1 MHRDEVFTMIEIGQ
15 LCILNS
21 DMVVEARKKIRWLS
35 ISLGFPEIHA
45 TRLETIFSEIGR
57 FSCRNGNHLDV
68 MIGIDLKDSPVL
80 VMNFESRE
88 TLATV
93 PGIAHFFD
101 AIRVETLES
110 GASLLST
117 RKNLPD
123 INYRPSPQLIEEQRE
138 MLARQ
143 SRNELLEM
151 LKGKNEELENRAI
164 ELNKISLAI
173 IHSPVSVMITDRDGR
188 IEYVNPK
195 FTAMT
200 GYHAEE
206 ILGQNPRFLKSGSH
220 SEEFYRNLWTKI
232 LSGQQWYGE
241 LCNIRKDGSIFWE
254 STSISPV
261 QNAENEITHFVAVKE
276 DITQRKQMQNSI
288 DKERQTLRD
297 MMDSSPVAIGIS
309 MGGKLRYAN
318 QTFLKILDIRMGD
331 PIAQVYLNPEDRV
344 PIIEKLQKEGIV
356 SNYEVK
362 MRGMEGRVI
371 DIMLTFLPTTYDGEP
386 AILGWLVDISTL
398 KKMQEELGTKVE
410 GLKKARKATLNIME
424 DLDVARKEADS
435 AAQAKAD
442 FLANMSHEI
451 RTPMNAIIGFS
462 NLAMKTDMDRKQRD
476 YISKIQ
482 QSGKHLL
489 GIINDILDFSKI
501 EAGKLSVEHTEFEL
515 EKVLENVSNLISEK
529 TAAKGLELVFC
540 VEKGTSSYLVGD
552 PLRLGQILVNYSNN
566 AVKFT
571 EQGEIVVSV
580 KVIEETADDCLIR
593 FAVRDTGIGL
603 TQEQIGKLFQS
614 FQQADTSTSRKYG
627 GTGLGLA
634 ISKKLA
640 NLMGGDVGVESE
652 HGKGSTFWFTARLG
666 KGAARAKTYLPNPD
680 LRGKRILVVDDNE
693 MSRMVLSEMLTGM
706 TFAVKD
712 VSSGK
717 KALTEINAAAEKGE
731 PYEVVLLDWQMPE
744 MDGVATARAI
754 RKLPV
759 TPQPYMIMVTAYG
772 REEVL
777 KEAAEAGLEDV
788 LIKPVSSSMMFDTLL
803 QVLGGKHE
811 EQRAGEQPATAG
823 IENLAAIKGAS
834 ILLVEDNEFN
844 QQIACELL
852 TEAGFKVD
860 VAENGQKSLEMLD
873 KHPYDIILMDMQM
886 PVMDGVTATR
896 EIRKIESFKDLPVI
910 AMTANVMEA
919 DIEKCRDAGMWDH
932 VGKPIDPDELFG
944 KLAKWVK
951 PRGAADVRETVVTP
965 LKETASKEAR
975 PPKADDLPEIPDLDT
990 HLGLKRVMGK
1000 KDFYLTML
1008 RKYIDNQSE
1017 APAQIRQSLDTGDYE
1032 TAERLAHTAK
1042 GVSGNI
1048 GATRLQELAAAVEKA
1063 IKDKECT
1070 EIIDGLLSPFAD
1082 AHALLIKGLQEA
1094 LPTAKSAGEP
1104 DATAAP
1110 VDREQ
1115 GVAACKALAELLGN
1129 DDSEA
1134 LDLLDLRSELLRGI
1148 LGANEFRSIEKALKD
1163 YDFEKALILLR
1174 GQAEKMK
1181 IEL

>member
-1 MHRDEVFTMIEIGQ
+1 MIEIGQ

-21 DMVVEARKKIRWLS
+21 DMIVEARKKIRWLS

-80 VMNFESRE
+80 VMNFESRG
-88 TLATV
+88 TLAAV

-101 AIRVETLES
+101 AIRIETLES

-117 RKNLPD
+117 RKSLPD

-143 SRNELLEM
+143 SRNELLDM

-200 GYHAEE
+200 GYHTEE

-220 SEEFYRNLWTKI
+220 SEKFYRNLWTMI

-276 DITQRKQMQNSI
+276 DITQRKQMQDSI

-331 PIAQVYLNPEDRV
+331 PIAQIYLNPEDRV

-356 SNYEVK
+356 TNYEVK
-362 MRGMEGRVI
+362 MRGVEGRII

-410 GLKKARKATLNIME
+410 GLNKARKATLNIME
-424 DLDVARKEADS
+424 DLEEARKEADS

-462 NLAMKTDMDRKQRD
+462 SLAMKTELDRKQRD
-476 YISKIQ
+476 YLSKIQ

-501 EAGKLSVEHTEFEL
+501 EAGKLSVEQTEFEL

-540 VEKGTSSYLVGD
+540 VEKGTSHYLVGD
-552 PLRLGQILVNYSNN
+552 PLRLGQILVNYANN

-580 KVIEETADDCLIR
+580 KIVEETDHDGLFR
-593 FAVRDTGIGL
+593 FDVRDTGIGL

-614 FQQADTSTSRKYG
+614 FQQADMSTSRKYG

-652 HGKGSTFWFTARLG
+652 YGQGSTFWFTARLG
-666 KGAARAKTYLPNPD
+666 KGIAKARKFIPDPD
-680 LRGKRILVVDDNE
+680 LRGRRILVVDDNE
-693 MSRMVLSEMLTGM
+693 MSRVVLGDMLTGM
-706 TFAVKD
+706 TFEVHD
-712 VSSGK
+712 VASGK
-717 KALTEINAAAEKGE
+717 AALEEIRNAAEAGK
-731 PYEVVLLDWQMPE
+731 PYEIILLDWRMPE
-744 MDGVATARAI
+744 MDGIETARAI
-754 RKLPV
+754 RGLPLCV
-759 TPQPYMIMVTAYG
+759 LPHMVMVTAYG

-777 KEAAEAGLEDV
+777 KEAALAGLEDV
-788 LIKPVSSSMMFDTLL
+788 LMKPVSASTLFDTLIE
-803 QVLGGKHE
+803 VLGGHHE
-811 EQRAGEQPATAG
+811 ERRDDSQQTTVLT
-823 IENLAAIKGAS
+823 ENLAAIKGAS
-834 ILLVEDNEFN
+834 ILLAEDNEFN
-844 QQIACELL
+844 QQLAMELL
-852 TEAGFKVD
+852 ADAGVAVD
-860 VAENGQKSLEMLD
+860 LAVDGQQALEMLS
-873 KHPYDIILMDMQM
+873 KKTYEMVLMDMQM
-886 PVMDGVTATR
+886 PVMDGVTATQ
-896 EIRKIESFKDLPVI
+896 EIRKQECFKDLPVV
-910 AMTANVMEA
+910 AMTANVMAE
-919 DIEKCRDAGMWDH
+919 DIDKCYKAGMNDH
-932 VGKPIDPDELFG
+932 IGKPIDPDELFS
-944 KLAKWVK
+944 KLLKWIK
-951 PRGAADVRETVVTP
+951 P
-965 LKETASKEAR
+965 LKNGHIQEPVQKSSANKIAEAAGE
-975 PPKADDLPEIPDLDT
+975 KGEDDLPDIPGLDT
-990 HLGLKRVMGK
+990 RLGLKRVVGK
-1000 KDFYLTML
+1000 KDFYLAML
-1008 RKYIDNQSE
+1008 KKYIDNQSE
-1017 APAQIRQSLDTGDYE
+1017 APQQIRQSLDAGDYA

-1048 GATRLQELAAAVEKA
+1048 GATKLQELAARVEKA
-1063 IKDKECT
+1063 VKDVESRDL
-1070 EIIDGLLSPFAD
+1070 IDGLLGPFTD
-1082 AHALLIKGLQEA
+1082 AHALLIAGLKEA
-1094 LPTAKSAGEP
+1094 LPAPESAEKPGRV
-1104 DATAAP
+1104 TAP
-1110 VDREQ
+1110 VDQEQ
-1115 GVAACKALAELLGN
+1115 GIAACKALAELLGN

-1134 LDLLDLRSELLRGI
+1134 LDLLDERNELLKGI
-1148 LGANEFRSIEKALKD
+1148 LGANEFMSIEKALKD
-1163 YDFEKALILLR
+1163 YDFEKALTRLR
-1174 GQAEKMK
+1174 AQAEKHN